1 MEDNSVIYRVGLW
14 LLCNALPLTAIYLY
28 TKFQFNPFYTF
39 QDMAKTDIHY
49 ERLKGYGKITLYM
62 HRIGL
67 WFLCTVL
74 SLTAIHLYTMFHFNP
89 LSTF

>member
-1 MEDNSVIYRVGLW
+1 
-14 LLCNALPLTAIYLY
+14 
-28 TKFQFNPFYTF
+28 
-39 QDMAKTDIHY
+39 MAKTDIHY

-67 WFLCTVL
+67 WLLCTVL

-89 LSTF
+89 LSTKIWTGQAIIKKNGSGMITQ